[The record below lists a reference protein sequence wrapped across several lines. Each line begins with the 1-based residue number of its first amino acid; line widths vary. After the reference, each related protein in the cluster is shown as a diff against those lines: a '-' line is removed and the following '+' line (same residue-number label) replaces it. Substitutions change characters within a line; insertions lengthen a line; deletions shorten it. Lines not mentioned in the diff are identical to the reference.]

1 MLSEVIFVYCNE
13 LLVYSKRFVL
23 LLLAFQLI
31 DGLLPYWIAA
41 ALTCY
46 ELFRA
51 PSNVAFP

>member
-1 MLSEVIFVYCNE
+1 MSEVIFVYCNE